1 MKAGE
6 IASRIIKHEQSLHKD
21 SGSEC
26 MGIGGDTNMN
36 QRNQIRNVIISSQRL
51 DRRSSDR
58 IENIVSDICG
68 LQYDPNPTIHLN
80 HYMMLWNRKKD
91 FAVEDLDTAAY
102 KEFKITE
109 AFAFK
114 RNMFFVPTNEFAIY
128 RAALKDVVRWGSSDE
143 SWLAAANSP
152 DDLAAEEE
160 LKKGLKGQPGMTTR
174 QIWECLHLSD
184 EWDAYVK
191 GRRAGDVSFELPIFR
206 AFYRLKRKTDLVTCG
221 RNPGT
226 FKEPLYILKENI
238 GINEWPN
245 SGINKNDARAY
256 IIEKLIA
263 SFGVTYPVHIS
274 HITGIPTAE
283 VKPFFSKLE
292 QEGKISPMKVGKKLY
307 YIHSSKIDL
316 LDQCADQDS
325 EEVRLSSPMDT
336 FVRDQTWLKTFF
348 DYSYTFEYFKKKGMK
363 WPLSILVGNR
373 FVGYFDCK
381 MEWRTRRFI
390 IKEKNIFDSA
400 FNDHKGIELALQD
413 LAAFHG
419 AEDIGYS

>member
-1 MKAGE
+1 MSNETCDEKSA
-6 IASRIIKHEQSLHKD
+6 
-21 SGSEC
+21 
-26 MGIGGDTNMN
+26 
-36 QRNQIRNVIISSQRL
+36 IRNVILSSQHL
-51 DRRSSDR
+51 DKRSSKRVED
-58 IENIVSDICG
+58 IVSDICG

-91 FAVEDLDTAAY
+91 FAVEELDAAAY
-102 KEFKITE
+102 KEFTVTE

-143 SWLAAANSP
+143 SWLAAANSQS
-152 DDLAAEEE
+152 DLAAEEE
-160 LKKGLKGQPGMTTR
+160 LKKGLKGQPGMTTS
-174 QIWECLHLSD
+174 QIWECLHLSG

-191 GRRAGDVSFELPIFR
+191 GRRAGDLSFELPIFR

-238 GINEWPN
+238 GIKEWPN
-245 SGINKNDARAY
+245 AGIGKEDARAI

-283 VKPFFSKLE
+283 VTPFFTRLE
-292 QEGKISPMKVGKKLY
+292 QEEKILPMKLGKRAC
-307 YIHSSKIDL
+307 YIHCSKTEL
-316 LDQCADQDS
+316 LEKRAPQDR
-325 EEVRLSSPMDT
+325 EEVRLISPMDIL
-336 FVRDQTWLKTFF
+336 VRDQTWLKTFF

-381 MEWRTRRFI
+381 MEWRTRRFL

-400 FNDHKGIELALQD
+400 FHDYKGIELALQD

-419 AEDIGYS
+419 AEEIVESK

>member
-1 MKAGE
+1 MGSETCDEKSVIRNII
-6 IASRIIKHEQSLHKD
+6 IASQH
-21 SGSEC
+21 
-26 MGIGGDTNMN
+26 
-36 QRNQIRNVIISSQRL
+36 L
-51 DRRSSDR
+51 DKRSSDCV
-58 IENIVSDICG
+58 EDIVSDICG

-91 FAVEDLDTAAY
+91 FAVEDLDVAAY

-109 AFAFK
+109 AYAFK

-143 SWLAAANSP
+143 SYLAAANGP

-160 LKKGLKGQPGMTTR
+160 LKRGLKDQPGMTTNR
-174 QIWECLHLSD
+174 IWEFLHLSD

-191 GRRAGDVSFELPIFR
+191 GRRAGDLSFELPIFR

-238 GINEWPN
+238 GIHEWPN
-245 SGINKNDARAY
+245 SGIDKKDARAY

-283 VKPFFSKLE
+283 VTPFFSELE
-292 QEGKISPMKVGKKLY
+292 QEGKIAPVKVGRKSC
-307 YIHSSKIDL
+307 YIHSSRTGM
-316 LDQCADQDS
+316 LDKCAGQDS
-325 EEVRLSSPMDT
+325 EEVRLISPMDIL
-336 FVRDQTWLKTFF
+336 VRDQTWLKTFF

-381 MEWRTRRFI
+381 MEWRTGRFL
-390 IKEKNIFDSA
+390 IKEKNIFDPA
-400 FNDHKGIELALQD
+400 FCGHKGIELALQD

-419 AEDIGYS
+419 ARDIVEKRQ

>member
-1 MKAGE
+1 MSNETCDEK
-6 IASRIIKHEQSLHKD
+6 SV
-21 SGSEC
+21 
-26 MGIGGDTNMN
+26 
-36 QRNQIRNVIISSQRL
+36 IRNVILSSQHL
-51 DRRSSDR
+51 DKRSSKRVED
-58 IENIVSDICG
+58 IVSDICG

-91 FAVEDLDTAAY
+91 FAVEELDAAAY
-102 KEFKITE
+102 KEFTVTE

-143 SWLAAANSP
+143 SWLAAANSRS
-152 DDLAAEEE
+152 DLTAEEE
-160 LKKGLKGQPGMTTR
+160 LKKGLKGQPGMTTS
-174 QIWECLHLSD
+174 QIWECLHLSG

-191 GRRAGDVSFELPIFR
+191 GRRAGDLSFELPIFR

-238 GINEWPN
+238 GIKEWPN
-245 SGINKNDARAY
+245 AGIGKEDARAI

-274 HITGIPTAE
+274 HIMGIPTAE
-283 VKPFFSKLE
+283 VTPFFTRLE
-292 QEGKISPMKVGKKLY
+292 QEGKILPMKLGKRAC
-307 YIHSSKIDL
+307 YIHCSKTEL
-316 LDQCADQDS
+316 LEKRAPQDR
-325 EEVRLSSPMDT
+325 EEVRLISPMDIL
-336 FVRDQTWLKTFF
+336 VRDQTWLKTFF

-381 MEWRTRRFI
+381 MEWRTRRFL

-400 FNDHKGIELALQD
+400 FHDHKGIELALQD

-419 AEDIGYS
+419 AEEIAESK

>member
-1 MKAGE
+1 MSNETCDEKSA
-6 IASRIIKHEQSLHKD
+6 
-21 SGSEC
+21 
-26 MGIGGDTNMN
+26 
-36 QRNQIRNVIISSQRL
+36 IRNVILSSQHL
-51 DRRSSDR
+51 DKRSSKRVED
-58 IENIVSDICG
+58 IVSDICG

-91 FAVEDLDTAAY
+91 FAPEELDAAAY
-102 KEFKITE
+102 KEFTVTE

-143 SWLAAANSP
+143 SWLAAANSQS
-152 DDLAAEEE
+152 DLAAEEE
-160 LKKGLKGQPGMTTR
+160 LKKGLKGQPGMTTS
-174 QIWECLHLSD
+174 QIWECLHLSG

-191 GRRAGDVSFELPIFR
+191 GRRAGDLSFELPIFR

-238 GINEWPN
+238 GIKEWPN
-245 SGINKNDARAY
+245 AGIGKEDARAI

-283 VKPFFSKLE
+283 VTPFFTRLE
-292 QEGKISPMKVGKKLY
+292 QEGKILPMKLGKRAC
-307 YIHSSKIDL
+307 YIHCSKKEL
-316 LDQCADQDS
+316 LENRAPQDR
-325 EEVRLSSPMDT
+325 EEVRLISPMDIL
-336 FVRDQTWLKTFF
+336 VRDQTWLKTFF
-348 DYSYTFEYFKKKGMK
+348 DYSYPFEYFKKKGMK

-381 MEWRTRRFI
+381 MEWCTRRFL
-390 IKEKNIFDSA
+390 IKEKNIFDSTLH
-400 FNDHKGIELALQD
+400 DYKGIELALQE

-419 AEDIGYS
+419 AEEIVESK

>member
-1 MKAGE
+1 MSNE
-6 IASRIIKHEQSLHKD
+6 ICDEKSA
-21 SGSEC
+21 
-26 MGIGGDTNMN
+26 
-36 QRNQIRNVIISSQRL
+36 IRNVIISSQYL
-51 DRRSSDR
+51 DKRSSNS
-58 IENIVSDICG
+58 IEDIVSDICG

-91 FAVEDLDTAAY
+91 FSVEDLDTVAY

-114 RNMFFVPTNEFAIY
+114 RNMFLIPTNEFAIY
-128 RAALKDVVRWGSSDE
+128 RTALKDVVRWGQSDE
-143 SWLAAANSP
+143 SWLAKASSP
-152 DDLAAEEE
+152 SDLAAEAE
-160 LKKGLKGQPGMTTR
+160 LKKGLKNQPGMTTN
-174 QIWECLHLSD
+174 QIWEFFHLSE

-191 GRRAGDVSFELPIFR
+191 GRRAGNLSFELPIFR

-221 RNPGT
+221 RNSGT
-226 FKEPLYILKENI
+226 FREPLYILKENI

-245 SGINKNDARAY
+245 SGMAKDDARTY

-274 HITGIPTAE
+274 HITGIPTVE
-283 VKPFFSKLE
+283 VTPFFSKLE
-292 QEGKISPMKVGKKLY
+292 QEGKISTLKVGKKLC
-307 YIHSSKIDL
+307 YIHSSKIDM
-316 LDQCADQDS
+316 LDKSTEQDR
-325 EEVRLSSPMDT
+325 EEVRLISPMDIL
-336 FVRDQTWLKTFF
+336 VRDQTWLKTFF

-381 MEWRTRRFI
+381 MEWRTKRFI

-400 FNDHKGIELALQD
+400 FVAHKGIELALQD
-413 LAAFHG
+413 LAVFHG
-419 AEDIGYS
+419 ATDIIEKR

>member
-1 MKAGE
+1 
-6 IASRIIKHEQSLHKD
+6 
-21 SGSEC
+21 
-26 MGIGGDTNMN
+26 MN

-325 EEVRLSSPMDT
+325 EEIRLISPMDT
-336 FVRDQTWLKTFF
+336 LVRDQTWLKTFF